1 MIIKQLTSDYYSILS
16 IYLDDETKLM
26 NCMQALETCIKGC
39 ISRNMTM
46 ESVRE
51 TLAAQN
57 VKTHAVSTTLKRKAR
72 VRVEQWLSSVEM
84 VLGRVQG
91 DLSAVRR
98 VINDDVSRSEE
109 AAHPDMAG
117 FISFL
122 RSSAICTRP
131 PASTPEPPARPC
143 ATVKPPPSRPPV
155 PAWPCGGGNSSAA
168 AARPPAPAIVI
179 PSSLMCAKPPAKPG
193 VFSFKQQM

>member
-1 MIIKQLTSDYYSILS
+1 MIIKQLASDYYSILS

-39 ISRNMTM
+39 ISRSMTM

-51 TLAAQN
+51 TLAAEC

-72 VRVEQWLSSVEM
+72 ARVERWLSSIEM

-109 AAHPDMAG
+109 AAQPDMAG

-122 RSSAICTRP
+122 RSSAICKRP
-131 PASTPEPPARPC
+131 PTPAPAPEPERPC
-143 ATVKPPPSRPPV
+143 APVRPPPARPPV
-155 PAWPCGGGNSSAA
+155 PAWPCCNSSAA
-168 AARPPAPAIVI
+168 AARPPPPAIMI

-193 VFSFKQQM
+193 FFSFKQM